1 MKWFIPQM
9 NFTANFYFI
18 LGIDDSLFFFF
29 FDFVISAKDFV
40 QAQGTM
46 FPEFS

>member
-1 MKWFIPQM
+1 MKQFIPRM
-9 NFTANFYFI
+9 NFTANSYFI
-18 LGIDDSLFFFF
+18 LGIDDSLFF